1 MGTLASRVYVLRGDP
16 WAKPAGESQS
26 MGFLYEWMRSG
37 VLRMRGVARRAPRR
51 NPGRRK
57 ADAIVEWRIVRG

>member
-1 MGTLASRVYVLRGDP
+1 
-16 WAKPAGESQS
+16 

-57 ADAIVEWRIVRG
+57 ADAIVGWRIVRG